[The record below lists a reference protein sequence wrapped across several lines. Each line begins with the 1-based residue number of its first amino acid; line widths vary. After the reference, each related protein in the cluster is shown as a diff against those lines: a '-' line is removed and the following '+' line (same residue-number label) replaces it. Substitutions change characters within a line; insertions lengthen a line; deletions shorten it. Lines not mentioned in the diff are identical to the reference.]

1 MKRMLLAV
9 DVRMDDYPPFLRPF
23 FWRHQ
28 CRALAVR
35 RPSLPAD
42 FPAGRRF
49 SALGFFPAGAFSA
62 AGSSSVGFFAAGFFS
77 ALGAIDA
84 AA

>member
-1 MKRMLLAV
+1 MKRVLLAV

-23 FWRHQ
+23 FWRYQ

-35 RPSLPAD
+35 HPSLPAD
-42 FPAGRRF
+42 LLARRRF

-62 AGSSSVGFFAAGFFS
+62 AGSYSAGFFAAGFF
-77 ALGAIDA
+77 
-84 AA
+84 